1 MRSISKLEA
10 IVKKVRDTE
19 LIVKRLELEEKNA
32 EDELPNTVMF
42 EIQILGHINAPTPR
56 KVSASYY
63 DVWMDCIKRQFN
75 YIYESWYDDYPV
87 Y

>member
-1 MRSISKLEA
+1 MKSISKLES

-19 LIVKRLELEEKNA
+19 LIVKRLESEERNA

-42 EIQILGHINAPTPR
+42 EIQILGHIHAPAPR
-56 KVSASYY
+56 DLTESYY
-63 DVWMDCIKRQFN
+63 NTWMGCIKRQFN